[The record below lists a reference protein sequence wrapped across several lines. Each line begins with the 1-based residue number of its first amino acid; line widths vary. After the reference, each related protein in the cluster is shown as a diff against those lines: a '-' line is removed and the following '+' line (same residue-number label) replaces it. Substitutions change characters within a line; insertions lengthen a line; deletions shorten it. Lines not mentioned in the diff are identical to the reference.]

1 MKKKLTLIRPTPP
14 LYNLPSYYSECESYE
29 EQLQWLLN
37 QLQTLQ
43 ADVDNMKKDTNDYT
57 DGEIKKLF
65 DLLSQRIS
73 NLTDYVN
80 GEIAELKTYVDN
92 ENKKLSAKVDNLKI
106 YMDEKLEALKKY
118 VDSEILEVKVLLAE
132 VENCLHLEIVNGD
145 ERTKNF
151 ARVYTEQ
158 ARIELLEKIN
168 TLSIRVDDITKE
180 FPLVYNPTQ
189 GRQND
194 LQKTI
199 NDLYL
204 YLRVHGITCI
214 VFDSLQITVAEFDAL
229 KILVRNFDIRG
240 SEIFET
246 WEKETAFSPWTGK
259 KVTLKELC
267 YQIAEK
273 INMNHKTASEYDNR
287 TITASEYDSAKTT
300 AYDFDWTKRILPIDV
315 IPIDMLD
322 KFLHTSELIYITD
335 IVSDMGSTVDITTD
349 KDFEKFLL
357 AYTDKNANLCYLLC
371 DVATGKLSFTDTVD
385 NTLTQV
391 SRNFSITKTETGYQI
406 VTENCEVFNADTKE
420 TTFVPNFLL
429 IKKLYGVKNYE
440 NLTEIGK
447 GD

>member
-1 MKKKLTLIRPTPP
+1 MTLIRPTPP

-43 ADVDNMKKDTNDYT
+43 ADVDNLKKDTNEYT
-57 DGEIKKLF
+57 DVEIKKLF

-73 NLTDYVN
+73 NLTNYVN
-80 GEIAELKTYVDN
+80 GEIAELKSYVDT
-92 ENKKLSAKVDNLKI
+92 ENKKLSDKVDSMKL
-106 YMDEKLEALKKY
+106 YVDEKTANTKKY
-118 VDSEILEVKVLLAE
+118 VDSEILKIQNLLLE
-132 VENCLHLEIVNGD
+132 TENRLHLEIVNGD
-145 ERTKNF
+145 ETTKDF
-151 ARVYTEQ
+151 ARIYTEK
-158 ARIELLEKIN
+158 ARVELLEKIN
-168 TLSIRVDDITKE
+168 VLSVRVDNIAKE
-180 FPLVYNPTQ
+180 FPPVYNPTQ
-189 GRQND
+189 GKQTDVQRA
-194 LQKTI
+194 I

-204 YLRVHGITCI
+204 YLRVHGITCFA
-214 VFDSLQITVAEFDAL
+214 FDSLKITVEEFDAM

-240 SEIFET
+240 AEIFET

-259 KVTLKELC
+259 KITLKELC

-273 INMNHKTASEYDNR
+273 INMNYKTAKEYDDR
-287 TITASEYDSAKTT
+287 SITAINYDGANTT

-322 KFLHTSELIYITD
+322 KFLHTSELIYNTD
-335 IVSDMGSTVDITTD
+335 IVSDIGSTVDITTD
-349 KDFEKFLL
+349 KEFEKFLL

-371 DVATGKLSFTDTVD
+371 DVAAGKLSFTDTD
-385 NTLTQV
+385 NNNTLTQV

-420 TTFVPNFLL
+420 TTFAPNFLL
-429 IKKLYGVKNYE
+429 IKKLYGVKSYN

-447 GD
+447 EM

>member
-1 MKKKLTLIRPTPP
+1 MTLIRPTPP

-43 ADVDNMKKDTNDYT
+43 ADVDNLKKDTNEYT
-57 DGEIKKLF
+57 DEQIKKMF

-80 GEIAELKTYVDN
+80 GEIAELKSYVDN
-92 ENKKLSAKVDNLKI
+92 ENKKVSDKVDGMKL
-106 YMDEKLEALKKY
+106 YVDEKTANTKKY
-118 VDSEILEVKVLLAE
+118 VDSEILKVKVLLTE
-132 VENCLHLEIVNGD
+132 VENRLYLEIVDGD
-145 ERTKNF
+145 NTVKDF
-151 ARVYTEQ
+151 ARIYAEQ

-168 TLSIRVDDITKE
+168 ALSIRVDNITKE

-214 VFDSLQITVAEFDAL
+214 VFDSLQITVAEFDAM
-229 KILVRNFDIRG
+229 KILARNFDIRG

-246 WEKETAFSPWTGK
+246 WEKETAFSPWTGEK
-259 KVTLKELC
+259 ITLKELC

-273 INMNHKTASEYDNR
+273 INMNHKTAGEYDKR
-287 TITASEYDSAKTT
+287 TITASEYDGAKTT

-322 KFLHTSELIYITD
+322 KFLHTSELIYNTD
-335 IVSDMGSTVDITTD
+335 IVTDIGSTVDITTD

-391 SRNFSITKTETGYQI
+391 SRNFSITKTETGYQL
-406 VTENCEVFNADTKE
+406 VTENCKVFNADTKE
-420 TTFVPNFLL
+420 TTFAPNFLL
-429 IKKLYGVKNYE
+429 IKKLYGVKNYD

>member
-1 MKKKLTLIRPTPP
+1 MTLIRPTPP

-43 ADVDNMKKDTNDYT
+43 ADVDNLKKETNDYT
-57 DGEIKKLF
+57 DVEIKKLF

-80 GEIAELKTYVDN
+80 GEIAELKSYVDA
-92 ENKKLSAKVDNLKI
+92 ENKKISDKVDNLKFYI
-106 YMDEKLEALKKY
+106 DEKLTNLKKY
-118 VDSEILEVKVLLAE
+118 VDSEILEVRTLLTE
-132 VENCLHLEIVNGD
+132 TENRLHLEIVNGD
-145 ERTKNF
+145 ETTKDF
-151 ARVYTEQ
+151 ARIYTEQ
-158 ARIELLEKIN
+158 ARLELLEKIN
-168 TLSIRVDDITKE
+168 ALSFRVDNITKE
-180 FPLVYNPTQ
+180 FPFVYNPTQ
-189 GRQND
+189 GKQED

-204 YLRVHGITCI
+204 YLRVHGITCFA
-214 VFDSLQITVAEFDAL
+214 FDSLKITVAEFDAMN
-229 KILVRNFDIRG
+229 ILVRNFDIRG

-246 WEKETAFSPWTGK
+246 WEKEMAFSPWTGK
-259 KVTLKELC
+259 KITLKELC

-273 INMNHKTASEYDNR
+273 INMNYKTAKEYDDR
-287 TITASEYDSAKTT
+287 EVTASNYDSANTT

-322 KFLHTSELIYITD
+322 KFLHTSELIYNTD
-335 IVSDMGSTVDITTD
+335 IVSDIGSTVDITTD
-349 KDFEKFLL
+349 KEFEKFLL

-420 TTFVPNFLL
+420 STFAPNFLL
-429 IKKLYGVKNYE
+429 IKKLYGVKSYNII
-440 NLTEIGK
+440 TEIGK
-447 GD
+447 EI

>member
-1 MKKKLTLIRPTPP
+1 MTLIRPTPP

-43 ADVDNMKKDTNDYT
+43 ADVDNLKKDTNEYT
-57 DGEIKKLF
+57 DEQIKKLF

-80 GEIAELKTYVDN
+80 GEISELKSYVDT
-92 ENKKLSAKVDNLKI
+92 ENKKISDKVDNLKL
-106 YMDEKLEALKKY
+106 YMDEKLTNLKKY
-118 VDSEILEVKVLLAE
+118 VDSEILEVKVLLTE
-132 VENCLHLEIVNGD
+132 VENRLHLEIADGD
-145 ERTKNF
+145 NTVKDF
-151 ARVYTEQ
+151 ARIYTQ
-158 ARIELLEKIN
+158 TVRLELLGKIEE
-168 TLSIRVDDITKE
+168 LSKRVDNIVKE
-180 FPLVYNPTQ
+180 FPHVYNPTQ
-189 GRQND
+189 GKQTDVQRA
-194 LQKTI
+194 I

-204 YLRVHGITCI
+204 YLRVHGITCFA
-214 VFDSLQITVAEFDAL
+214 FDSLKMTVAEFDTM

-240 SEIFET
+240 AEIFEV

-287 TITASEYDSAKTT
+287 VVTASDYDGGKTT

-322 KFLHTSELIYITD
+322 KFLHTSELIYNTD
-335 IVSDMGSTVDITTD
+335 IVTDMGSTVEITTD

-371 DVATGKLSFTDTVD
+371 DVATGKLLFTDTVD

-391 SRNFSITKTETGYQI
+391 SRNFSITKTDTGYQI
-406 VTENCEVFNADTKE
+406 VTQNCEVFNADTKE
-420 TTFVPNFLL
+420 TTFASNFLL
-429 IKKLYGVKNYE
+429 IKKLYGVKNYD

>member
-1 MKKKLTLIRPTPP
+1 MTLIRPTPP

-43 ADVDNMKKDTNDYT
+43 ADVDNLKKDTNDYT

-80 GEIAELKTYVDN
+80 GEITDLKSYVDA
-92 ENKKLSAKVDNLKI
+92 ENKKISDKVDNLKFYI
-106 YMDEKLEALKKY
+106 DEKLTNLKKY
-118 VDSEILEVKVLLAE
+118 VDSEILEVRTLLTE
-132 VENCLHLEIVNGD
+132 TENRLHLEIVNGD
-145 ERTKNF
+145 ETTKDF
-151 ARVYTEQ
+151 ARIYTEQ
-158 ARIELLEKIN
+158 ARLELLEKIN
-168 TLSIRVDDITKE
+168 ALSFMVDNITKE
-180 FPLVYNPTQ
+180 FPFVYNPTQ
-189 GRQND
+189 GKQED

-204 YLRVHGITCI
+204 YLRVHGITCFA
-214 VFDSLQITVAEFDAL
+214 FDSLKITVAEFDAM

-240 SEIFET
+240 SEIFEV

-259 KVTLKELC
+259 KITLKELC

-273 INMNHKTASEYDNR
+273 ININHKTASEYDNR
-287 TITASEYDSAKTT
+287 TITASEYDGAETT

-322 KFLHTSELIYITD
+322 KFLHTSELIYNTD
-335 IVSDMGSTVDITTD
+335 IVSDIGSTVDITTD
-349 KDFEKFLL
+349 KEFEKFLL
-357 AYTDKNANLCYLLC
+357 AYTDKNVNLCYLLC
-371 DVATGKLSFTDTVD
+371 NVATGKLSFTDTVD

-406 VTENCEVFNADTKE
+406 ITENCVVFNADSKE
-420 TTFVPNFLL
+420 TTFAPNFLL
-429 IKKLYGVKNYE
+429 IKKLYGVKSYN

-447 GD
+447 EM

>member
-1 MKKKLTLIRPTPP
+1 MTLIRPTPP

-29 EQLQWLLN
+29 EQLQWILN

-43 ADVDNMKKDTNDYT
+43 KDVDNLKKDTNEYT
-57 DGEIKKLF
+57 DEQIKKLF

-80 GEIAELKTYVDN
+80 GEIAELKSYADA
-92 ENKKLSAKVDNLKI
+92 ENKKVSDKVDGMKL
-106 YMDEKLEALKKY
+106 YVDEKTANTKKY
-118 VDSEILEVKVLLAE
+118 VDSEILKIRTALSEL
-132 VENCLHLEIVNGD
+132 ENRLHLEIVNGD
-145 ERTKNF
+145 ERTKGF

-158 ARIELLEKIN
+158 ARLELLEKIN
-168 TLSIRVDDITKE
+168 ALSIRVDNITKE

-189 GRQND
+189 GRQNG

-204 YLRVHGITCI
+204 YLRVHGITCF
-214 VFDSLQITVAEFDAL
+214 VFDSLQITVAEFDAM
-229 KILVRNFDIRG
+229 KILVRNFDIHG

-259 KVTLKELC
+259 KITLKELC

-273 INMNHKTASEYDNR
+273 LNMNYKTAKEYDDR
-287 TITASEYDSAKTT
+287 EVTASDYDGANTT

-322 KFLHTSELIYITD
+322 KFLHTSELLYNTD
-335 IVSDMGSTVDITTD
+335 IVLDIGSTVDITTD
-349 KDFEKFLL
+349 KEFEKFLL

-371 DVATGKLSFTDTVD
+371 DVAIGKLSFTDTVD

-406 VTENCEVFNADTKE
+406 STENCVAFNADSKE
-420 TTFVPNFLL
+420 TTFAPNFLL
-429 IKKLYGVKNYE
+429 IKKLYGVKSYN

-447 GD
+447 EM

>member
-1 MKKKLTLIRPTPP
+1 MTLIRPTPP

-43 ADVDNMKKDTNDYT
+43 ADVDNLKKDTNKYT
-57 DGEIKKLF
+57 DEQVKKMF

-80 GEIAELKTYVDN
+80 GEIAELKSYVDN
-92 ENKKLSAKVDNLKI
+92 ENKKVSDKVDGMKL
-106 YMDEKLEALKKY
+106 YVDEKTANTKKY
-118 VDSEILEVKVLLAE
+118 VDSEILKVKVLLTE
-132 VENCLHLEIVNGD
+132 VENRLHLEIVDGD
-145 ERTKNF
+145 NTVKDF
-151 ARVYTEQ
+151 AKIYAEQ

-168 TLSIRVDDITKE
+168 ALSIRVDNITKE

-214 VFDSLQITVAEFDAL
+214 VFDSLQITVAEFDAM
-229 KILVRNFDIRG
+229 KILARNFDIRG

-246 WEKETAFSPWTGK
+246 WEKETAFSPWTGEK
-259 KVTLKELC
+259 ITLKELC

-273 INMNHKTASEYDNR
+273 INMNHKTAGEYDKR
-287 TITASEYDSAKTT
+287 TITASEYDGAKTT

-322 KFLHTSELIYITD
+322 KFLHTSELIYNTD
-335 IVSDMGSTVDITTD
+335 IVTDIGSTVDITTD

-391 SRNFSITKTETGYQI
+391 SRNFSITKTETGYQL
-406 VTENCEVFNADTKE
+406 VTENCKVFNADTKE
-420 TTFVPNFLL
+420 TTFAPNFLL
-429 IKKLYGVKNYE
+429 IKKLYGVKNYD

>member
-1 MKKKLTLIRPTPP
+1 MALIRPTPP

-43 ADVDNMKKDTNDYT
+43 ADVDNLKKDTNAYT
-57 DGEIKKLF
+57 DEEIKKLF

-80 GEIAELKTYVDN
+80 GEISELKIYVDN
-92 ENKKLSAKVDNLKI
+92 ENKKVSDKVDGMKL
-106 YMDEKLEALKKY
+106 YVDEKTANTKKY
-118 VDSEILEVKVLLAE
+118 VDSEILKIRATLSEL
-132 VENCLHLEIVNGD
+132 ENRLHLEIVNGD

-158 ARIELLEKIN
+158 ARLELIEKIN
-168 TLSIRVDDITKE
+168 ALSIRVDNIVKE
-180 FPLVYNPTQ
+180 FPPVYNPTQ
-189 GRQND
+189 GKQTDVQRA
-194 LQKTI
+194 I

-204 YLRVHGITCI
+204 YLRVHGITCFA
-214 VFDSLQITVAEFDAL
+214 FDSMQITVEEFDAM
-229 KILVRNFDIRG
+229 KILVRNFDISG
-240 SEIFET
+240 SEIFEV

-273 INMNHKTASEYDNR
+273 INMNYKTAKEYDDR
-287 TITASEYDSAKTT
+287 TVTASGYDDGKTT

-322 KFLHTSELIYITD
+322 KFLHTSELIYNADTVTD
-335 IVSDMGSTVDITTD
+335 IGSTVDITTD
-349 KDFEKFLL
+349 KNFEKFLL

-371 DVATGKLSFTDTVD
+371 DVTSGKLSFTDTDD

-406 VTENCEVFNADTKE
+406 VTQNCEVFNADTKE
-420 TTFVPNFLL
+420 TTFAPNFLL
-429 IKKLYGVKNYE
+429 IKKLYGIKSYD

>member
-1 MKKKLTLIRPTPP
+1 MTLIRPTPP

-37 QLQTLQ
+37 QLQALQ
-43 ADVDNMKKDTNDYT
+43 ADVDNLKKDTNEYT
-57 DGEIKKLF
+57 DEQIKKLF

-80 GEIAELKTYVDN
+80 GEISELKSYGDT
-92 ENKKLSAKVDNLKI
+92 ENKKISDKVDNLKL
-106 YMDEKLEALKKY
+106 YMDEKLTNLKKY
-118 VDSEILEVKVLLAE
+118 VDSEILGVKVLLTE
-132 VENCLHLEIVNGD
+132 VENRLHLEIVDGD
-145 ERTKNF
+145 NTVKDF
-151 ARVYTEQ
+151 ARIYTEQ

-168 TLSIRVDDITKE
+168 ALSIRVDNITKE

-204 YLRVHGITCI
+204 YLRVHGITCFA
-214 VFDSLQITVAEFDAL
+214 FDSLKMTVAEFDAM
-229 KILVRNFDIRG
+229 KILTRNFDIRG

-246 WEKETAFSPWTGK
+246 WEKETAFSPWTGEK
-259 KVTLKELC
+259 ITLKELC

-273 INMNHKTASEYDNR
+273 INMNHKTASEYDKR
-287 TITASEYDSAKTT
+287 TITASDYDDANTT
-300 AYDFDWTKRILPIDV
+300 AYDFDWTKKILPIDV

-322 KFLHTSELIYITD
+322 KFLHTSELIYNTD
-335 IVSDMGSTVDITTD
+335 IVSDIGSTVDITTD
-349 KDFEKFLL
+349 NDFEKFLL
-357 AYTDKNANLCYLLC
+357 AYTDKNANLHYLLC

-391 SRNFSITKTETGYQI
+391 SRNFSIVKTDTGYQI
-406 VTENCEVFNADTKE
+406 VTQNCEVFNADTKE
-420 TTFVPNFLL
+420 TTFAPNFLL
-429 IKKLYGVKNYE
+429 IKKLYGVKNYD

>member
-1 MKKKLTLIRPTPP
+1 MTLIRPTPP

-43 ADVDNMKKDTNDYT
+43 ADVDNLKKDTNDYT
-57 DGEIKKLF
+57 DEEIKKLF
-65 DLLSQRIS
+65 ELLSQRIS

-80 GEIAELKTYVDN
+80 GEIAELKIYVDN
-92 ENKKLSAKVDNLKI
+92 ENKKVSYKVDNLKL
-106 YMDEKLEALKKY
+106 YMDEKLTNLKKY
-118 VDSEILEVKVLLAE
+118 VDSEILEVKVLLTE
-132 VENCLHLEIVNGD
+132 VENRLHLEIVNGD
-145 ERTKNF
+145 ERTKDF
-151 ARVYTEQ
+151 ARIYTEQ
-158 ARIELLEKIN
+158 ARLELLEKIN
-168 TLSIRVDDITKE
+168 TLSIRVDNITKE

-204 YLRVHGITCI
+204 YLRVHGITCFA
-214 VFDSLQITVAEFDAL
+214 FDSLKMTVEEFDAM
-229 KILVRNFDIRG
+229 KILARNFDIRG

-259 KVTLKELC
+259 KITLKELC

-273 INMNHKTASEYDNR
+273 INMNYKTAKEYDDR
-287 TITASEYDSAKTT
+287 SITAINYDGANTT

-322 KFLHTSELIYITD
+322 KFLHTSELIYNSD
-335 IVSDMGSTVDITTD
+335 IVSDIGSTVEITTD

-371 DVATGKLSFTDTVD
+371 DVTTGKLSFTDTD
-385 NTLTQV
+385 NNTLTQV
-391 SRNFSITKTETGYQI
+391 SRNFSIVKTETGYQI
-406 VTENCEVFNADTKE
+406 ITENCIVFNADTKE
-420 TTFVPNFLL
+420 TTFAPNFLL
-429 IKKLYGVKNYE
+429 IKKLYGVKSYN

-447 GD
+447 EM

>member
-1 MKKKLTLIRPTPP
+1 MTFIRPTPP

-43 ADVDNMKKDTNDYT
+43 ADVDNLKKDTNAYT
-57 DGEIKKLF
+57 DEEIKKLF
-65 DLLSQRIS
+65 GLLSQRIS

-80 GEIAELKTYVDN
+80 GEIAELKSYVDA
-92 ENKKLSAKVDNLKI
+92 ENKKISSKVDNLKL
-106 YMDEKLEALKKY
+106 YTNEKLTNLKKY
-118 VDSEILEVKVLLAE
+118 VDSEILEVRALLSQ
-132 VENCLHLEIVNGD
+132 VENRLHLEIVDGD
-145 ERTKNF
+145 NTVKDF
-151 ARVYTEQ
+151 ARVYTEK
-158 ARIELLEKIN
+158 ARLELLEKIGK
-168 TLSIRVDDITKE
+168 LSERVDNIVKE
-180 FPLVYNPTQ
+180 FPPVYNPTQ
-189 GRQND
+189 GKQTDVQRA
-194 LQKTI
+194 I

-214 VFDSLQITVAEFDAL
+214 VFDSLQITVAEFDSL
-229 KILVRNFDIRG
+229 KILARNFDIRG

-246 WEKETAFSPWTGK
+246 WEKEMAFSPWTGK
-259 KVTLKELC
+259 KITLKELC

-273 INMNHKTASEYDNR
+273 INMNYKTAKEYDDR
-287 TITASEYDSAKTT
+287 EVTASDYDGGKTT
-300 AYDFDWTKRILPIDV
+300 AYDFDWTKRILSIDV

-322 KFLHTSELIYITD
+322 KFLHTSELIYNTD

-371 DVATGKLSFTDTVD
+371 DVASGKLSFTDTAD

-406 VTENCEVFNADTKE
+406 VTENCEVFNVDTKE
-420 TTFVPNFLL
+420 TSFAPNFLL
-429 IKKLYGVKNYE
+429 IKKLYGVKSYNII
-440 NLTEIGK
+440 TEIGK
-447 GD
+447 EI

>member
-1 MKKKLTLIRPTPP
+1 MTLIRPTPP

-43 ADVDNMKKDTNDYT
+43 ADVDNLKKDTNDYT
-57 DGEIKKLF
+57 DEEIKKLF
-65 DLLSQRIS
+65 GLLSQRIS

-80 GEIAELKTYVDN
+80 GEIAELKSYVDT
-92 ENKKLSAKVDNLKI
+92 ENKKISDKVNNLKFYI
-106 YMDEKLEALKKY
+106 DEKLTNLKKY
-118 VDSEILEVKVLLAE
+118 VDSEILEVRTLLTE
-132 VENCLHLEIVNGD
+132 TENRLHLEIVNGD
-145 ERTKNF
+145 ETTKDF
-151 ARVYTEQ
+151 ARIYTEQ
-158 ARIELLEKIN
+158 ARLELLEKIN
-168 TLSIRVDDITKE
+168 ALSFRVDNITKE
-180 FPLVYNPTQ
+180 FPFVYNPTQ
-189 GRQND
+189 GKQED

-204 YLRVHGITCI
+204 YLRVHGIMCFA
-214 VFDSLQITVAEFDAL
+214 FDSLKITVAEFDAM
-229 KILVRNFDIRG
+229 KILARNFDIHG

-259 KVTLKELC
+259 KITLKELC
-267 YQIAEK
+267 YEIAQK
-273 INMNHKTASEYDNR
+273 INMNYKTAKEFDVR
-287 TITASEYDSAKTT
+287 GITASDYDGGKTT

-322 KFLHTSELIYITD
+322 KFLHTSELIYNTD
-335 IVSDMGSTVDITTD
+335 IVSDMGSAVDITTD
-349 KDFEKFLL
+349 KEFEKFLL

-371 DVATGKLSFTDTVD
+371 DVAIGKLSFTDTVD

-406 VTENCEVFNADTKE
+406 STENCVVFNADSKE
-420 TTFVPNFLL
+420 TTFAPNFLL
-429 IKKLYGVKNYE
+429 IKKLYGVKSYN

-447 GD
+447 EM

>member
-1 MKKKLTLIRPTPP
+1 MTLIRPTPP

-43 ADVDNMKKDTNDYT
+43 ADVDNLKKDTNAYT
-57 DGEIKKLF
+57 DEEIKKLF

-80 GEIAELKTYVDN
+80 GEIAELKSYVDN
-92 ENKKLSAKVDNLKI
+92 ENKKVSDKVDGMKL
-106 YMDEKLEALKKY
+106 YVDEKTANTKKY
-118 VDSEILEVKVLLAE
+118 VDSEILKVKVLLTE
-132 VENCLHLEIVNGD
+132 VENRLHLEIVDGD
-145 ERTKNF
+145 NTVKDF
-151 ARVYTEQ
+151 ARIYTEQ

-168 TLSIRVDDITKE
+168 ALSIRVDNITKE
-180 FPLVYNPTQ
+180 FPFVYNPTQ

-204 YLRVHGITCI
+204 YLRVHGITCFA
-214 VFDSLQITVAEFDAL
+214 FDSLKMTVAEFDSL
-229 KILVRNFDIRG
+229 KILARNFDIRG

-246 WEKETAFSPWTGK
+246 WEKETAFSPWTGEK
-259 KVTLKELC
+259 ITLKELC

-273 INMNHKTASEYDNR
+273 INMNHKTASEYDKR
-287 TITASEYDSAKTT
+287 TITASEYDGAKTT

-322 KFLHTSELIYITD
+322 KFLHTSELIYNTD
-335 IVSDMGSTVDITTD
+335 IVSDIGSTVDITTD

-391 SRNFSITKTETGYQI
+391 SRNFSIAKTETGYQL
-406 VTENCEVFNADTKE
+406 VTENCEVFNADTKG
-420 TTFVPNFLL
+420 TTFAPNFLL
-429 IKKLYGVKNYE
+429 IKKLYGVKNYD

>member
-1 MKKKLTLIRPTPP
+1 MALIRPTPP

-43 ADVDNMKKDTNDYT
+43 ADVDNLKKDTNAYT
-57 DGEIKKLF
+57 DEEIKKLF
-65 DLLSQRIS
+65 DLLSKRIS

-80 GEIAELKTYVDN
+80 GEIADLKSYVDT
-92 ENKKLSAKVDNLKI
+92 ENKKVSDKVDGMKV
-106 YMDEKLEALKKY
+106 YVDEKTANTKKY
-118 VDSEILEVKVLLAE
+118 VDSEILKIRATLSEL
-132 VENCLHLEIVNGD
+132 ENRLHLEIVNGD
-145 ERTKNF
+145 ERTKDF
-151 ARVYTEQ
+151 ARIYTEQ
-158 ARIELLEKIN
+158 ARLELLEKIN
-168 TLSIRVDDITKE
+168 ALSIRVDNITKE

-189 GRQND
+189 GRQNG

-204 YLRVHGITCI
+204 YLRVHGITCFA
-214 VFDSLQITVAEFDAL
+214 FDSMQITVAEFDAM
-229 KILVRNFDIRG
+229 KILVQNFDIRG
-240 SEIFET
+240 SEIFEV

-273 INMNHKTASEYDNR
+273 INMNYKTAKEYDDR
-287 TITASEYDSAKTT
+287 TVTASGYDDGKTT

-322 KFLHTSELIYITD
+322 KFLHTSELIYNADTVTD
-335 IVSDMGSTVDITTD
+335 IGSTVDITTD
-349 KDFEKFLL
+349 KNFEKFLL

-371 DVATGKLSFTDTVD
+371 DVTSGKLSFTDTDD

-406 VTENCEVFNADTKE
+406 VTQNCEVFNADTKE
-420 TTFVPNFLL
+420 TTFAPNFLI
-429 IKKLYGVKNYE
+429 IKKLYGIKSYD

>member
-1 MKKKLTLIRPTPP
+1 MTLIRPTPP

-43 ADVDNMKKDTNDYT
+43 ADVDNLKKDTNTYT
-57 DGEIKKLF
+57 DEEIKKLF

-80 GEIAELKTYVDN
+80 GEIAKLKSYVDT
-92 ENKKLSAKVDNLKI
+92 ENKKIATKVDNLKL
-106 YMDEKLEALKKY
+106 YTDEKLSNLKKY
-118 VDSEILEVKVLLAE
+118 VDSEILEVRVLLTE
-132 VENCLHLEIVNGD
+132 IENRLHLEIVDGD
-145 ERTKNF
+145 NNVKNF
-151 ARVYTEQ
+151 ARIYTEK
-158 ARIELLEKIN
+158 ARLELLEKIN
-168 TLSIRVDDITKE
+168 ALSLRVDNITKE

-204 YLRVHGITCI
+204 YLRVHGITCF
-214 VFDSLQITVAEFDAL
+214 VFDSLQITVEEFDAM

-240 SEIFET
+240 AEIFET
-246 WEKETAFSPWTGK
+246 WEKETAFSPWTGEK
-259 KVTLKELC
+259 ITLKELC

-273 INMNHKTASEYDNR
+273 INMNHKTASEYDKR
-287 TITASEYDSAKTT
+287 TIKASEYDGAKTT

-315 IPIDMLD
+315 VPIDMLD
-322 KFLHTSELIYITD
+322 KFLHTSELIYNSD
-335 IVSDMGSTVDITTD
+335 IVSDIGSTVDITTD

-371 DVATGKLSFTDTVD
+371 NATTGKLSFTDTD
-385 NTLTQV
+385 NNTLTQV
-391 SRNFSITKTETGYQI
+391 SRNFSIVKTETGYQI
-406 VTENCEVFNADTKE
+406 ITENCVVFNADTKE
-420 TTFVPNFLL
+420 TTFAPNFLL
-429 IKKLYGVKNYE
+429 IKKLYGVKSYN

>member
-1 MKKKLTLIRPTPP
+1 MTLIRPTPP

-37 QLQTLQ
+37 QLQSLQ
-43 ADVDNMKKDTNDYT
+43 ADVDNLKKDTNEYT
-57 DGEIKKLF
+57 DEQIKKMF

-80 GEIAELKTYVDN
+80 GEISELKIYVN
-92 ENKKLSAKVDNLKI
+92 TENKKISDKVDKLKI
-106 YMDEKLEALKKY
+106 YMDEKLVNLKKY
-118 VDSEILEVKVLLAE
+118 VDSEILEVKVLLTE
-132 VENCLHLEIVNGD
+132 VENRLHLEIVDGD
-145 ERTKNF
+145 NTVKDF
-151 ARVYTEQ
+151 ARIYTEQ

-168 TLSIRVDDITKE
+168 ALSIRVDNITKE

-259 KVTLKELC
+259 KITLKELC

-273 INMNHKTASEYDNR
+273 INMNHKTASEYDKR
-287 TITASEYDSAKTT
+287 TITASEYDDAETT

-322 KFLHTSELIYITD
+322 KFLHTSKLIYNSD
-335 IVSDMGSTVDITTD
+335 IVSDIGSTVDITTD

-357 AYTDKNANLCYLLC
+357 AYTDKNVNLCYLLC

-391 SRNFSITKTETGYQI
+391 SRNFSIVKTETGYQI
-406 VTENCEVFNADTKE
+406 VTQNCEVFNADTKE
-420 TTFVPNFLL
+420 TTFAPNFLL
-429 IKKLYGVKNYE
+429 IKKLYGVKNYD

>member
-1 MKKKLTLIRPTPP
+1 MTLIRPTPA

-43 ADVDNMKKDTNDYT
+43 ADIDNLKKDTNEYT
-57 DGEIKKLF
+57 DEQIKKLF

-80 GEIAELKTYVDN
+80 GEIAELKSYVDN
-92 ENKKLSAKVDNLKI
+92 ENKKVSDKVDNLKL
-106 YMDEKLEALKKY
+106 YMDEKLTNLKKY

-132 VENCLHLEIVNGD
+132 VENRLHLEIVDGD
-145 ERTKNF
+145 NTVKDF
-151 ARVYTEQ
+151 ARIYTEQ

-168 TLSIRVDDITKE
+168 ALSIRVDNITKE

-189 GRQND
+189 GRQTD

-246 WEKETAFSPWTGK
+246 WEKETAFSPWTGEK
-259 KVTLKELC
+259 ITLKELC

-273 INMNHKTASEYDNR
+273 INMNHKTASEYDKR
-287 TITASEYDSAKTT
+287 TIKASEYDGAKTT

-322 KFLHTSELIYITD
+322 KFLHTSELIYNTD
-335 IVSDMGSTVDITTD
+335 IVSDIGSTVDITTD

-357 AYTDKNANLCYLLC
+357 AYSDKNANLCYLLC

-391 SRNFSITKTETGYQI
+391 SRNFSIVKTDTGYQI
-406 VTENCEVFNADTKE
+406 VTQNCEVFNADTKE
-420 TTFVPNFLL
+420 TTFAPNFLL
-429 IKKLYGVKNYE
+429 IKKLYGIKNYD

>member
-1 MKKKLTLIRPTPP
+1 MSLIRPTPP

-43 ADVDNMKKDTNDYT
+43 ADVDNLKKDTNEYT
-57 DGEIKKLF
+57 DEQIKKLF

-80 GEIAELKTYVDN
+80 GEISELKSYFDT
-92 ENKKLSAKVDNLKI
+92 ENKKIYDKVDDLKL
-106 YMDEKLEALKKY
+106 YMDEKFTNLKKY

-132 VENCLHLEIVNGD
+132 VENRLHLEIVNGD
-145 ERTKNF
+145 EITRDF
-151 ARVYTEQ
+151 ARIYTEKT
-158 ARIELLEKIN
+158 RLELLEKIN
-168 TLSIRVDDITKE
+168 ALSIRVDNLTKE

-204 YLRVHGITCI
+204 YLRVHGITCFT
-214 VFDSLQITVAEFDAL
+214 FDSLKMTVAEFDSL
-229 KILVRNFDIRG
+229 NILVRNFDIRG

-259 KVTLKELC
+259 KITLKELC

-273 INMNHKTASEYDNR
+273 INMNHKTASEYDER
-287 TITASEYDSAKTT
+287 TITASDYDDAKTT
-300 AYDFDWTKRILPIDV
+300 AYDFDWTKKILPIDV

-322 KFLHTSELIYITD
+322 KFLHTSELIYNTD
-335 IVSDMGSTVDITTD
+335 IVSDIGTTVDITTD

-371 DVATGKLSFTDTVD
+371 DVTTGKLSFTDTD
-385 NTLTQV
+385 NNTLTQV

-406 VTENCEVFNADTKE
+406 VTQNCEVFNADTKE
-420 TTFVPNFLL
+420 TTFAPNFLL
-429 IKKLYGVKNYE
+429 IKKLYGVKNYD

>member
-1 MKKKLTLIRPTPP
+1 MTLIRPTPP

-43 ADVDNMKKDTNDYT
+43 ADVDNLKKDTNDYT
-57 DGEIKKLF
+57 DEEIKKLF

-73 NLTDYVN
+73 NLTGYVN
-80 GEIAELKTYVDN
+80 GEIAELKSYVDA
-92 ENKKLSAKVDNLKI
+92 ENKKFSDKVDGMKL
-106 YMDEKLEALKKY
+106 YVDEKTANTKKY
-118 VDSEILEVKVLLAE
+118 VDSEILKIHAILDE
-132 VENCLHLEIVNGD
+132 VENRLHLEIVQGD
-145 ERTKNF
+145 ETTKDF
-151 ARVYTEQ
+151 ARIYTEK
-158 ARIELLEKIN
+158 ARLELLEKIN
-168 TLSIRVDDITKE
+168 VLSIRVDNITKE

-204 YLRVHGITCI
+204 YLRVHGITCF
-214 VFDSLQITVAEFDAL
+214 VFDSLQITVAEFDAM

-240 SEIFET
+240 AEIFET
-246 WEKETAFSPWTGK
+246 WEKETAFSPWTGEK
-259 KVTLKELC
+259 ITLKELC

-273 INMNHKTASEYDNR
+273 ININHKTASEYDNR
-287 TITASEYDSAKTT
+287 AITASEYDGAETT

-315 IPIDMLD
+315 VPIDMLD
-322 KFLHTSELIYITD
+322 KFLHTSELIYNSD
-335 IVSDMGSTVDITTD
+335 IVSDTGTTVDIATD
-349 KDFEKFLL
+349 KNFEKFLL

-371 DVATGKLSFTDTVD
+371 DVTTGKLSFTDTD
-385 NTLTQV
+385 NNTLTQV

-406 VTENCEVFNADTKE
+406 ATQNCEVFNADTKE
-420 TTFVPNFLL
+420 TTFAPNFLL
-429 IKKLYGVKNYE
+429 IKKLYGVKNYD

>member
-1 MKKKLTLIRPTPP
+1 MTFIRPTPP

-43 ADVDNMKKDTNDYT
+43 ADVDNLKKDTNAYT
-57 DGEIKKLF
+57 DEEIKKLF

-80 GEIAELKTYVDN
+80 GEISELKSYVDT
-92 ENKKLSAKVDNLKI
+92 ENKKISDKVDNLKL
-106 YMDEKLEALKKY
+106 YMDEKLTNLKKY
-118 VDSEILEVKVLLAE
+118 VDSEILEVKVLLTE
-132 VENCLHLEIVNGD
+132 VENRLHLEIVEGD
-145 ERTKNF
+145 NTVKDF
-151 ARVYTEQ
+151 ARIYTEQ

-168 TLSIRVDDITKE
+168 ALSIRVDNITKE

-204 YLRVHGITCI
+204 YLRVHGITCFA
-214 VFDSLQITVAEFDAL
+214 FDSLQITVAEFDAM
-229 KILVRNFDIRG
+229 KILARNFDIRG

-259 KVTLKELC
+259 KITLKELC
-267 YQIAEK
+267 YEIAQK
-273 INMNHKTASEYDNR
+273 INMNYKTAKEYDDR
-287 TITASEYDSAKTT
+287 EVTASNYDGAKTT

-322 KFLHTSELIYITD
+322 KFLHTSELIYNTD
-335 IVSDMGSTVDITTD
+335 IVSDTGATIDITTD
-349 KDFEKFLL
+349 KEFEKFLL
-357 AYTDKNANLCYLLC
+357 AYTDKNSNLCYLLC
-371 DVATGKLSFTDTVD
+371 DVTTGKLSFTDTD
-385 NTLTQV
+385 NNTLTQV
-391 SRNFSITKTETGYQI
+391 SRNFSIVKTETGYQI
-406 VTENCEVFNADTKE
+406 ITENCTVFNADTKE
-420 TTFVPNFLL
+420 TTFAPNFLL
-429 IKKLYGVKNYE
+429 IKKLYGVKSYN

-447 GD
+447 EM

>member
-1 MKKKLTLIRPTPP
+1 MTLIRPTPP

-43 ADVDNMKKDTNDYT
+43 ADVDNLKKDTNEYT
-57 DGEIKKLF
+57 DEQIKKLF

-80 GEIAELKTYVDN
+80 GEISELKSYVDT
-92 ENKKLSAKVDNLKI
+92 ENKKISDKVDNLKL
-106 YMDEKLEALKKY
+106 YMGEKLTNLKKY
-118 VDSEILEVKVLLAE
+118 VDSEILEVKVLLTE
-132 VENCLHLEIVNGD
+132 VENRLHLEIVDGD
-145 ERTKNF
+145 NTVKDF
-151 ARVYTEQ
+151 ARIYTEQ

-168 TLSIRVDDITKE
+168 ALSIRVDNITKE

-189 GRQND
+189 GRQNG

-204 YLRVHGITCI
+204 YLRVHGITCFA
-214 VFDSLQITVAEFDAL
+214 FDSLKMTVAEFDSL
-229 KILVRNFDIRG
+229 KILARNFDIQG

-246 WEKETAFSPWTGK
+246 REKETAFSPWTGEK
-259 KVTLKELC
+259 ITLKELC

-273 INMNHKTASEYDNR
+273 INMNHKTASECDKR
-287 TITASEYDSAKTT
+287 TITASEYEDAKTT
-300 AYDFDWTKRILPIDV
+300 AYDFDWTKKILPIDV

-322 KFLHTSELIYITD
+322 KFLHTSELIYNTD
-335 IVSDMGSTVDITTD
+335 IVSDIGSTVDITTD

-371 DVATGKLSFTDTVD
+371 DVTTGKLSFTDTD
-385 NTLTQV
+385 NNTLTQV
-391 SRNFSITKTETGYQI
+391 SRNFSITKTDTGYQI
-406 VTENCEVFNADTKE
+406 VTQNCEVFNADTKE
-420 TTFVPNFLL
+420 TTFAPNFLL
-429 IKKLYGVKNYE
+429 IKKLYGVKNYD

>member
-1 MKKKLTLIRPTPP
+1 MTLIRPTPP

-43 ADVDNMKKDTNDYT
+43 ADVDNLKKDTNEYT
-57 DGEIKKLF
+57 DEQIKKMF
-65 DLLSQRIS
+65 DLLSQRIR

-80 GEIAELKTYVDN
+80 GEISALKSYVDA
-92 ENKKLSAKVDNLKI
+92 ENKKVSDKVDGMKL
-106 YMDEKLEALKKY
+106 YVDEKTANTKKY
-118 VDSEILEVKVLLAE
+118 VDSEILKIRVILDE
-132 VENCLHLEIVNGD
+132 VENRLHLEIVQGD
-145 ERTKNF
+145 ETTKDF
-151 ARVYTEQ
+151 ARIYTEK
-158 ARIELLEKIN
+158 ARLDLVEKIN
-168 TLSIRVDDITKE
+168 ALSLRVDNITKE

-204 YLRVHGITCI
+204 YLRVHGITCF
-214 VFDSLQITVAEFDAL
+214 VFDSLQITVAEFDAM

-259 KVTLKELC
+259 KITLKELC

-273 INMNHKTASEYDNR
+273 INMNHKTAKEFDDR
-287 TITASEYDSAKTT
+287 EVTASNYDGANTT

-322 KFLHTSELIYITD
+322 KFLHTSELIYNTD
-335 IVSDMGSTVDITTD
+335 IVSDIGSTVDITTD

-371 DVATGKLSFTDTVD
+371 DVTTGKFSFTDTVD

-406 VTENCEVFNADTKE
+406 ITENCVVFNADSKE
-420 TTFVPNFLL
+420 TTFAPNFLL
-429 IKKLYGVKNYE
+429 IKKLYGVKSYN

>member
-1 MKKKLTLIRPTPP
+1 MTLIRPTPP

-37 QLQTLQ
+37 RLQTLQ
-43 ADVDNMKKDTNDYT
+43 ADVDNLKKDTNDYT
-57 DGEIKKLF
+57 DVEIKKLF

-73 NLTDYVN
+73 NLTGYVK
-80 GEIAELKTYVDN
+80 GEIAELKNYVDA
-92 ENKKLSAKVDNLKI
+92 ENKKVSDRVDGMKL
-106 YMDEKLEALKKY
+106 YVDEKTANMKKY
-118 VDSEILEVKVLLAE
+118 VDSEILKIHAILDE
-132 VENCLHLEIVNGD
+132 VENRLHLEIVKGD
-145 ERTKNF
+145 ETTKDF
-151 ARVYTEQ
+151 ARIYTEK
-158 ARIELLEKIN
+158 ARLELLEKIN
-168 TLSIRVDDITKE
+168 VLSIKVDNITKE

-189 GRQND
+189 GRHSD

-204 YLRVHGITCI
+204 YLRVHGITCFA
-214 VFDSLQITVAEFDAL
+214 FDSLKMTVAEFDSL
-229 KILVRNFDIRG
+229 KILARNFDIRG
-240 SEIFET
+240 SEIFEV
-246 WEKETAFSPWTGK
+246 WEKETAFSPWTGEK
-259 KVTLKELC
+259 ITLKELC

-273 INMNHKTASEYDNR
+273 INMNHKTASEYDKR
-287 TITASEYDSAKTT
+287 TITASEYDVAKTT
-300 AYDFDWTKRILPIDV
+300 AYDFDWTKKILPIDV

-322 KFLHTSELIYITD
+322 KFLHTSELIYHTD
-335 IVSDMGSTVDITTD
+335 MVSDMGSTVDITTD

-371 DVATGKLSFTDTVD
+371 DATTGKLSFTDTEN

-391 SRNFSITKTETGYQI
+391 SRNFSIVKTDTGYQI

-420 TTFVPNFLL
+420 TTFAPNFLI
-429 IKKLYGVKNYE
+429 IKKLYGVKNYN

>member
-1 MKKKLTLIRPTPP
+1 MTLIRPTPP

-43 ADVDNMKKDTNDYT
+43 ADVDNLKKDTNEYT
-57 DGEIKKLF
+57 DEQIKKLF

-80 GEIAELKTYVDN
+80 GEISELKSYVDT
-92 ENKKLSAKVDNLKI
+92 ENKKISDKVDNLKL
-106 YMDEKLEALKKY
+106 YMDEKLTNLKKY
-118 VDSEILEVKVLLAE
+118 VDSEILEVKVLLKG
-132 VENCLHLEIVNGD
+132 VENRLHLEIVDGD
-145 ERTKNF
+145 NTVKDF
-151 ARVYTEQ
+151 ARIYTEQ

-168 TLSIRVDDITKE
+168 ALSIRVDNITKE

-214 VFDSLQITVAEFDAL
+214 VFDSLQITVAEFDAM

-246 WEKETAFSPWTGK
+246 WEKETAFSPWTGEK
-259 KVTLKELC
+259 ITLKELC

-273 INMNHKTASEYDNR
+273 INMNHKTASEYDKR
-287 TITASEYDSAKTT
+287 TIKASEYDGAKTT

-322 KFLHTSELIYITD
+322 KFLHTSELIYNTD
-335 IVSDMGSTVDITTD
+335 IVSDIGGTVDITTD
-349 KDFEKFLL
+349 KYFEKFLL

-391 SRNFSITKTETGYQI
+391 SRNFSITKTDTGYQL

-420 TTFVPNFLL
+420 TTFAPNFLL
-429 IKKLYGVKNYE
+429 IKKLYGVKNYD

>member
-1 MKKKLTLIRPTPP
+1 MTLIRPTPP

-43 ADVDNMKKDTNDYT
+43 ADVDNLKKDTNDYT
-57 DGEIKKLF
+57 DEEIKKLF

-80 GEIAELKTYVDN
+80 GEIAELKSYVDD
-92 ENKKLSAKVDNLKI
+92 ENKKISDKVDNLKFYI
-106 YMDEKLEALKKY
+106 DEKLTNLKKY
-118 VDSEILEVKVLLAE
+118 VDSEILEVRTLLTE
-132 VENCLHLEIVNGD
+132 TENRLHLEIVNGD
-145 ERTKNF
+145 ETTKDF
-151 ARVYTEQ
+151 ARIYTEQ
-158 ARIELLEKIN
+158 ARLELLEKIN
-168 TLSIRVDDITKE
+168 ALSFRVDNITKE
-180 FPLVYNPTQ
+180 FPFVYNPTQ
-189 GRQND
+189 GKQED

-204 YLRVHGITCI
+204 YLRVHGITCFA
-214 VFDSLQITVAEFDAL
+214 FDSLKITVAEFDSL
-229 KILVRNFDIRG
+229 KILARNFDIRG
-240 SEIFET
+240 SEIFEV
-246 WEKETAFSPWTGK
+246 WEKETAFSPWTGEK
-259 KVTLKELC
+259 ITLKELC

-273 INMNHKTASEYDNR
+273 INMNHKTASEYDKR
-287 TITASEYDSAKTT
+287 TITASEYDGAKTT

-322 KFLHTSELIYITD
+322 KFLHTSELIHNTD
-335 IVSDMGSTVDITTD
+335 IVSDIGSTVDITTD

-371 DVATGKLSFTDTVD
+371 DVASGKLSFTDTAD

-420 TTFVPNFLL
+420 STFAPNFLL
-429 IKKLYGVKNYE
+429 IKKLYGIKSYD

>member
-1 MKKKLTLIRPTPP
+1 MTLIRPTPP

-43 ADVDNMKKDTNDYT
+43 ADVDNLKKYTNEYT
-57 DGEIKKLF
+57 DEQIKKLF
-65 DLLSQRIS
+65 GLLSQRIS

-80 GEIAELKTYVDN
+80 SEIAELKSYVDA
-92 ENKKLSAKVDNLKI
+92 ENKKVSDKVDGMKL
-106 YMDEKLEALKKY
+106 YVDEKTANTKKY
-118 VDSEILEVKVLLAE
+118 VDSEILKIHVILDE
-132 VENCLHLEIVNGD
+132 VENRLHLEIVNGD
-145 ERTKNF
+145 ERTKDF
-151 ARVYTEQ
+151 ARIYTEQ

-168 TLSIRVDDITKE
+168 ALSIRVDNITKE

-189 GRQND
+189 GKQTD

-204 YLRVHGITCI
+204 YLRVHGITCFA
-214 VFDSLQITVAEFDAL
+214 FDSLKMTAAEFDSL
-229 KILVRNFDIRG
+229 KILARNFDIRG
-240 SEIFET
+240 SEIFEV

-259 KVTLKELC
+259 KITLKELC

-273 INMNHKTASEYDNR
+273 INMNYKTAKEYDDR
-287 TITASEYDSAKTT
+287 EVTASNYDGANTT

-322 KFLHTSELIYITD
+322 KFLHTSELIYNTD
-335 IVSDMGSTVDITTD
+335 IVSDIGSTIDITMD

-406 VTENCEVFNADTKE
+406 ITENCEVFNADTKE
-420 TTFVPNFLL
+420 TTFAPNFLI
-429 IKKLYGVKNYE
+429 IKKLYGIKSYE

>member
-1 MKKKLTLIRPTPP
+1 MTLIRPTPP

-43 ADVDNMKKDTNDYT
+43 ADVDNLKKDTNLYT
-57 DGEIKKLF
+57 DEEIKKLF

-80 GEIAELKTYVDN
+80 GEIADLKSYVDT
-92 ENKKLSAKVDNLKI
+92 ENKKVSDKVDGIKL
-106 YMDEKLEALKKY
+106 YVDEKTANTKKY
-118 VDSEILEVKVLLAE
+118 VDSEILEVRVLMAE
-132 VENCLHLEIVNGD
+132 VENRLHLEIVRGD
-145 ERTKNF
+145 YTTKDF
-151 ARVYTEQ
+151 ARIYTEK
-158 ARIELLEKIN
+158 ARLELLEKIN
-168 TLSIRVDDITKE
+168 ALSWRVDNITKE

-189 GRQND
+189 GKQDN

-204 YLRVHGITCI
+204 YLRVHGITCFA
-214 VFDSLQITVAEFDAL
+214 FDSLKITVAEFDAM

-240 SEIFET
+240 AEIFET

-259 KVTLKELC
+259 KITLKELC

-273 INMNHKTASEYDNR
+273 INMNHKTASEYDKR
-287 TITASEYDSAKTT
+287 TITASEYDGAETK

-322 KFLHTSELIYITD
+322 KFLHTSELIYNTD
-335 IVSDMGSTVDITTD
+335 IVSDTGNTVDITTD
-349 KDFEKFLL
+349 KEFEKFLL
-357 AYTDKNANLCYLLC
+357 AYTDKNSNIYYLLC
-371 DVATGKLSFTDTVD
+371 DVTTGKLSFTDTD
-385 NTLTQV
+385 SNTLTQV

-406 VTENCEVFNADTKE
+406 ITENCVVFNADTKE
-420 TTFVPNFLL
+420 TTFAPNFLL
-429 IKKLYGVKNYE
+429 IKKLYGIKNYG